1 MTGSSGASPEPD
13 VGAPA
18 PPEIDVSRPHPARMY
33 DYFLG
38 GKDNFA
44 ADRATAAKVLDSWAT
59 VRTAVRENR
68 AFLGR
73 AVRYLA
79 TEAGIG
85 QFLDIGT
92 GLPSANNV
100 HEVAQAV
107 NPATRV
113 VYADNDP
120 IVLAHARALLASG
133 PEGATAYLDAD
144 VREPGK
150 ILSGQVTRATLDFTE
165 PIALMLVAVLHFIP
179 DEDDP
184 RRIVRTLVDALP
196 SGSYVVASHATAEH
210 NPEGL
215 SGAGRAY
222 SEGGVRGALRTS
234 EEFADLVFSGLELVD
249 PGVVLVSEWRP
260 EEGSLRPAASEVNTY
275 GAVAQK
281 P

>member
-1 MTGSSGASPEPD
+1 MSMADSTEAADAEP
-13 VGAPA
+13 VGA
-18 PPEIDVSRPHPARMY
+18 PPEIDVTKPHPARMY

-44 ADRATAAKVLDSWAT
+44 ADRAIANQVLDSWGS

-73 AVRYLA
+73 AVKYLA
-79 TEAGIG
+79 GEAGIS
-85 QFLDIGT
+85 QFLDLGT

-100 HEVAQAV
+100 HEVAQAI
-107 NPATRV
+107 NPEARV

-133 PEGATAYLDAD
+133 PRGVTAYLDAD
-144 VREPGK
+144 VRNPES
-150 ILSGQVTRATLDFTE
+150 ILANPIVRDTLDFGM
-165 PIALMLVAVLHFIP
+165 PIALMLVAVLHFLP

-184 RRIVRTLVDALP
+184 RQIVQTLVDALP
-196 SGSYVVASHATAEH
+196 PGSYLVASHATAEH

-222 SEGGVRGALRTS
+222 SQGGMRGAIRS
-234 EEFADLVFSGLELVD
+234 SDEFGELAFGALELVD

-260 EEGSLRPAASEVNTY
+260 EEPIRPMPSEVNTY
-275 GAVAQK
+275 GGVARK